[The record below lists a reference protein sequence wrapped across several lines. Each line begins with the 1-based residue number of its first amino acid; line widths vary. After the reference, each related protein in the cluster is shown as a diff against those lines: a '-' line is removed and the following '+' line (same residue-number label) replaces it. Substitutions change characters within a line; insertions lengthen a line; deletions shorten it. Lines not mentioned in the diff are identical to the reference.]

1 MVLDDTLAP
10 TYDTYEVARFV
21 LQTIS
26 FFLYFS
32 HGVRP
37 CIWNSQLSI

>member
-21 LQTIS
+21 LQTI
-26 FFLYFS
+26 FFF
-32 HGVRP
+32 
-37 CIWNSQLSI
+37 CIFPTA